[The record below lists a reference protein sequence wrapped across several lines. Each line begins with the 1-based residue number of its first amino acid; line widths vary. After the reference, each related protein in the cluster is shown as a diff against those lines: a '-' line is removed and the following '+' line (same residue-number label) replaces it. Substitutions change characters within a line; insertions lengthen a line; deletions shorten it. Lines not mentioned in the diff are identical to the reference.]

1 MQHRQGDV
9 LFTKIAELPEETLVQ
24 RTGHIIVEGEATGH
38 AHRLTVGVIL
48 EGRTGIYLKTDQPT
62 EVVHEEHHT
71 IQLEPG
77 YWQVLR
83 QREYHPEGIRQ
94 VMD

>member
-9 LFTKIAELPEETLVQ
+9 LFIKVAELPEVTFVQ
-24 RTGHIIVEGEATGH
+24 RKTNVIVEGESTGH
-38 AHRLTVGVIL
+38 AHRLTIGTIL
-48 EGRTGIYLKTDQPT
+48 EGRAGLYLKADQPT

-71 IQLEPG
+71 IKLEPG
-77 YWQVLR
+77 YWQIIR
-83 QREYHPEGIRQ
+83 QREYAPEGIRQ